1 MPCRISTGS
10 VICSK
15 LSCSRSSARTSAATV
30 TAGWLSSLVSGSASS
45 AFSASGSR
53 VKSFICSVSTPSR
66 GAMWLRPLIAASAK
80 PGAGTWKAKL
90 SQISPSISSWW
101 SSA

>member
-1 MPCRISTGS
+1 M
-10 VICSK
+10 ICPNE
-15 LSCSRSSARTSAATV
+15 SCSRSSARTSAATV
-30 TAGWLSSLVSGSASS
+30 AAGCVSSLVSGSASS
-45 AFSASGSR
+45 AWSAAGSR
-53 VKSFICSVSTPSR
+53 VKSFIFSVSTPSR
-66 GAMWLRPLIAASAK
+66 GATWLSPLIADSTN